1 MDAQK
6 YLNDIKARFPGVMD
20 APSEKSKDGIA
31 ALVCPAASIFDI
43 VKYLKE
49 EGFNYLMNLCGTD
62 YKDSIELIYHLLALE
77 SGVKLALKVKL
88 DREKPEAAS
97 ITPLHAG
104 ADWQE
109 REAFD
114 LLGVNFPGHPDLK
127 RILLPCDWEGY
138 PLRKDYSRKPDQ
150 YD

>member
-1 MDAQK
+1 MAAQK
-6 YLNDIKARFPGVMD
+6 FLSEIKEKFPDIIEVPVDKL
-20 APSEKSKDGIA
+20 KDGIPA
-31 ALVCPAASIFDI
+31 FVCPASSIFEVI
-43 VKYLKE
+43 KYLKE
-49 EGFNYLMNLCGTD
+49 EGVDFLLNLCATD
-62 YKDSIELIYHLLALE
+62 YKEYFEVIYHLHSLE
-77 SGVKLALKVKL
+77 SKVKIALKVRLSK
-88 DREKPEAAS
+88 EKPEVAS

-114 LLGVNFPGHPDLK
+114 LLGISFPGHPDLK

-138 PLRKDYSRKPDQ
+138 PLRKDYDRKPDQ

>member
-6 YLNDIKARFPGVMD
+6 YLADIKGKFPGVED
-20 APSEKSKDGIA
+20 APAVNLKDGIP
-31 ALVCPAASIFDI
+31 ALICPAASLFDI

-49 EGFNYLMNLCGTD
+49 EKLDFLLNLCGTD
-62 YKDSIELIYHLLALE
+62 YKEYFEVIYHFTSLE
-77 SGVKLALKVKL
+77 SKVKLVLKVKL
-88 DREKPEAAS
+88 PKENPEVSS

-114 LLGVNFPGHPDLK
+114 LLGINFPGHPNLK
-127 RILLPCDWEGY
+127 RILLPCDWEGH
-138 PLRKDYSRKPDQ
+138 PLRKDYDRKPDQ

>member
-1 MDAQK
+1 MDAQE
-6 YLNDIKARFPGVMD
+6 YLTKIKAKFPDVTD
-20 APSEKSKDGIA
+20 VPVEKLKDGIP
-31 ALVCPAASIFDI
+31 ALSCPAASLFEV

-49 EGFNYLMNLCGTD
+49 EGLNFLLNLCGTD
-62 YKDSIELIYHLLALE
+62 YKEYFEVIYHFISLE
-77 SGVKLALKVKL
+77 NKVKLALKVKL
-88 DREKPEAAS
+88 PREKPAVAS

-114 LLGVNFPGHPDLK
+114 LLGIDFPGHPNLK
-127 RILLPCDWEGY
+127 RILLPEDWEGH
-138 PLRKDYSRKPDQ
+138 PLRKDYERKPDQ

>member
-6 YLNDIKARFPGVMD
+6 YLNDIKVKFPGVED
-20 APSEKSKDGIA
+20 APAEKLKDGIP
-31 ALVCPAASIFDI
+31 ALVCPAGSIFDI
-43 VKYLKE
+43 VRYLKE
-49 EGFNYLMNLCGTD
+49 NGLNYLLNLCAVD
-62 YKDSIELIYHLLALE
+62 YKEYFEVIYHLLSLE
-77 SGVKLALKVKL
+77 SKVKIALKVKL
-88 DREKPEAAS
+88 SKEKPEVAS

-114 LLGVNFPGHPDLK
+114 LFGINFPGHPDLK
-127 RILLPCDWEGY
+127 RILLPCEWEGY

>member
-6 YLNDIKARFPGVMD
+6 YLSEIKGKFPGVTEIP
-20 APSEKSKDGIA
+20 AEKQKDGIP
-31 ALVCPAASIFDI
+31 ALLCPATSIFEI
-43 VKYLKE
+43 VKYLKT
-49 EGFNYLMNLCGTD
+49 EGVNFLMNLCATD
-62 YKDSIELIYHLLALE
+62 YKEYFEVIYHLHSLE
-77 SGVKLALKVKL
+77 TKVKLALKVKL
-88 DREKPEAAS
+88 PQEKPEVSS

-114 LLGVNFPGHPDLK
+114 LLGINFPGHPNLK
-127 RILLPCDWEGY
+127 RILLPLDWDGH
-138 PLRKDYSRKPDQ
+138 PLRKDYYRKPDQ